1 MTKATAQDR
10 RATTRDQILEA
21 TLETLREEG
30 FAGATSR
37 AIARRGGFNQAL
49 VFYYFGSLDGL
60 LLAALDLTSNRRL
73 ERYRDALAAVSG
85 LEQMVQTAA
94 ELYREDRESG
104 HMTVVSQL
112 VSGSLARRELA
123 PQVLACMEPW
133 LEFARETIE
142 RAVAGT
148 PLAGLVPVEEAA
160 SAVITFYLGVNLL
173 SNLDGGG
180 RTDALFAHLDT
191 VAPLARML
199 EGGT

>member
-1 MTKATAQDR
+1 MTKATAQDK
-10 RATTRDQILEA
+10 RATRDQILEA

-73 ERYRDALAAVSG
+73 ERYRDALSAANG
-85 LEQMVQTAA
+85 LEEVVRTAA
-94 ELYREDRESG
+94 ELYREDRKSG

-112 VSGSLARRELA
+112 VSGSLARHELA
-123 PQVLACMEPW
+123 PQVLASMEPW
-133 LEFARETIE
+133 LEFARGTIE

-148 PLAGLVPVEEAA
+148 PLAGVVPVDEAA

-191 VAPLARML
+191 LAPLARLL

>member
-1 MTKATAQDR
+1 MTKSTAQDT
-10 RATTRDQILEA
+10 RARILEA
-21 TLETLREEG
+21 ALETLREDG

-49 VFYYFGSLDGL
+49 VFYYFGSLDAL

-73 ERYRDALAAVSG
+73 ERYREALAAASG

-123 PQVLACMEPW
+123 PQVLASMEPW
-133 LEFARETIE
+133 
-142 RAVAGT
+142 
-148 PLAGLVPVEEAA
+148 
-160 SAVITFYLGVNLL
+160 
-173 SNLDGGG
+173 
-180 RTDALFAHLDT
+180 
-191 VAPLARML
+191 
-199 EGGT
+199 

>member
-1 MTKATAQDR
+1 MTKATAQDK
-10 RATTRDQILEA
+10 RATRDQILEA
-21 TLETLREEG
+21 TLDTLREEG

-60 LLAALDLTSNRRL
+60 LLAALELTSNRRL
-73 ERYRDALAAVSG
+73 ERYRGALAQASG
-85 LEQMVQTAA
+85 LEEMVRTSA

-123 PQVLACMEPW
+123 PQVLANMEPW

-142 RAVAGT
+142 RALAGT
-148 PLAGLVPVEEAA
+148 PLAGLVPVDEAA

-173 SNLDGGG
+173 SNLDGGA

-191 VAPLARML
+191 LTPVARLL

>member
-1 MTKATAQDR
+1 MTKATAQEK
-10 RATTRDQILEA
+10 RATRDQILEA

-73 ERYRDALAAVSG
+73 ERYREALAQANG
-85 LEQMVQTAA
+85 LEEMVRTAA
-94 ELYREDRESG
+94 ELYREDRETG

-123 PQVLACMEPW
+123 PQVLANMEPW
-133 LEFARETIE
+133 LAFARETIE
-142 RAVAGT
+142 RALAGT
-148 PLAGLVPVEEAA
+148 PLAGLVPVDEAA

-173 SNLDGGG
+173 SNLDGGA
-180 RTDALFAHLDT
+180 RTDALFARLDT
-191 VAPLARML
+191 LAPLVHLL
-199 EGGT
+199 EAGT

>member
-1 MTKATAQDR
+1 MTKATAQDK
-10 RATTRDQILEA
+10 RATRDQILEA

-49 VFYYFGSLDGL
+49 VFYYFGSLDRL

-73 ERYRDALAAVSG
+73 ERYREALAQAND
-85 LEQMVQTAA
+85 LEEMVRTAA
-94 ELYREDRESG
+94 ELYREDRETG

-123 PQVLACMEPW
+123 PQVLANMEPW

-142 RAVAGT
+142 RALAGT
-148 PLAGLVPVEEAA
+148 PLAGLVPVDEAA

-173 SNLDGGG
+173 SNLDGGA

-191 VAPLARML
+191 LAPAARLL

>member
-10 RATTRDQILEA
+10 RATRDQILEA
-21 TLETLREEG
+21 TLETLRQEG
-30 FAGATSR
+30 LAGATSR

-73 ERYRDALAAVSG
+73 ERYREALAAADG
-85 LEQMVQTAA
+85 LEEMVRAA
-94 ELYREDRESG
+94 AGLYREDRDSG

-123 PQVLACMEPW
+123 PQVLASMEPW
-133 LEFARETIE
+133 LEFARGTIE

-148 PLAGLVPVEEAA
+148 PLGAVVPVDEAA

-191 VAPLARML
+191 LAPLARLL

>member
-1 MTKATAQDR
+1 MTKATAQDK
-10 RATTRDQILEA
+10 RATRDQILEA
-21 TLETLREEG
+21 TFETLKEEG

-60 LLAALDLTSNRRL
+60 LLAALELTSERRL
-73 ERYRDALAAVSG
+73 ERYREALAQPSG
-85 LEQMVQTAA
+85 LEEMVRVTA

-112 VSGSLARRELA
+112 DAGSLARRELA
-123 PQVLACMEPW
+123 PKVLASMEPW

-148 PLAGLVPVEEAA
+148 PLAAVVPVEESA

-173 SNLDGGG
+173 SNLDGGA

-191 VAPLARML
+191 LAPFARLL

>member
-1 MTKATAQDR
+1 MTKATAQEK
-10 RATTRDQILEA
+10 RATRDQILEA

-60 LLAALDLTSNRRL
+60 LLAALVLTSTRRL
-73 ERYRDALAAVSG
+73 ERYREALAHAKTLEEMVAVSG
-85 LEQMVQTAA
+85 R
-94 ELYREDRESG
+94 LYREDRESG

-112 VSGSLARRELA
+112 VAGSLARRELA
-123 PQVLACMEPW
+123 PQVLASMEPW
-133 LEFARETIE
+133 LEFARESIE
-142 RAVAGT
+142 RALAGT
-148 PLAGLVPVEEAA
+148 PLAALVPVEEAA

-173 SNLDGGG
+173 SNLDGGA

-191 VAPLARML
+191 LAPLAGLL